1 MAKFIKIHVE
11 DDDLVSFNIDQI
23 VAVMEEP
30 EETTIYTSDGNSWY
44 IDRQNERAKIAKLI
58 NENQY
63 E

>member
-44 IDRQNERAKIAKLI
+44 IDRQSERTKIAKLI

>member
-1 MAKFIKIHVE
+1 MAKFTKIHVE

-23 VAVMEEP
+23 VAVMETP

-44 IDRQNERAKIAKLI
+44 IDRQNERTKITKLI